1 MADVEDIYPLTLP
14 QQGMLFHSVSATDPD
29 VYCEQVVWQLTG
41 EVEHSLLA
49 EAWSQVVR
57 DNPVLRTS
65 FVWKESEN
73 PLQIVHP
80 AVPVELPFHDWS
92 ALPEQDRRS
101 RLAGLLAA
109 ATGFDLG
116 EAPLVRLA
124 LIRVSPRRHWLAWS
138 CHHAILDGWSVAE
151 LRRDLLT
158 VHAALRAGRQGSPG
172 SRPLFRDHIS
182 WLARRDPEPGRRYW
196 ASRMNGF
203 STPLRLPDG
212 FAPDPAGGHAA
223 VESALSPAE
232 TGSLQERSRAHRLTI
247 STMVQGAWA
256 LLLHRYTGA
265 EDVVFGVT
273 SSGRPVDLP
282 GAEEMIGPFV
292 TTTPLRTR
300 LGAEPVATWLTALQ
314 REQSLALEHEHTPLP
329 DIHAATEVPRGVPL
343 FETVLAFEN
352 HLTDATASEKVDAVT
367 VDPLTSRGV
376 TNYPITVIVTGTR
389 QLRFRLTYDRSRFDD
404 EWMQR
409 LATHLKSLLLDLAA
423 YPGQLTTD
431 VYMLTNSEL
440 EQLIKWNATDHPLGE
455 HRLDD
460 LFLRQVERSPHAVA
474 VIDNQRTLTYR
485 QLHQHS
491 AALAARLLD
500 HGATPDT
507 LVAVIAERGWRQ
519 VLAVVAVLMSGAAYL
534 PIDPRW
540 PATRIRQL
548 VEQGECDLALTDS
561 VAPPD
566 AGGAEVLIIPDE
578 PEGEAEF
585 ERPAHVGASDLAY
598 VIFTSG
604 STGVPKGV
612 AIEHRAA
619 ANTILDINQRFGVGP
634 HDRVLGLSA
643 LAFDLS
649 VYDIFG
655 TLAAGAALVLPEPSA
670 SHDPSRWAGWIA
682 AQSVTIWNS
691 VPAVFELLVDA
702 VEPAPETIATL
713 RVVLLSGDWIPVPLP
728 DRFRAL
734 VPSAEVVSLGGATEA
749 SIWSIHYPIGAVDPA
764 WDSIPYGS
772 PLANQRFRVLDA
784 DLIPVPVG
792 VAGQLFIAGRGLARG
807 YWRDDERT
815 AAAFVSHPA
824 TGERLYRTGD
834 LGRYDRDGQI
844 RFLGRR
850 DAQVKINGFRVEPGE
865 VEATLLS
872 HPRVAAAAVTAR
884 GRTDKR
890 LVAHVVAPDVP
901 IAELRAHLSE
911 RLPRYLVPA
920 VFVRHQTLPLTAN
933 GKIDRAALSASAE
946 QAERANADVP
956 PTGLEAELRVIWAA
970 VLDVDSV
977 GLDDNFFELGGD
989 SLASMR
995 LAAAIHRHGF
1005 DVPIAKIFDAP
1016 TIREL
1021 AAAISQRNA
1030 GDDLP
1035 PVRPARQDSPVS
1047 LTFAQEMVQI
1057 LNAITPGNTQYV
1069 PRMSVEFLGALD
1081 IDALAKALHDLADR
1095 HPELRARFERT
1106 PSGQLVQRI
1115 APRLE
1120 LAPAHH
1126 DLTGLSAEE
1135 AQAEAGRIL
1144 AEQVVATFD
1153 PVADHP
1159 LFRSALARLSEHH
1172 HILHVGLDHMVC
1184 DGWSM
1189 MLLHRDLLELY
1200 RARVTGSPADLPDLP
1215 VTYLDYAVWQ
1225 REHLTGERLRATAD
1239 FWRERMAG
1247 APPMQLPSTRPPVPL
1262 DEMRGRVLPVRFEPE
1277 LLAGIAALARREGTT
1292 IFAVLMAGVQAM
1304 VWSRVH
1310 EDVITI
1316 SAPVGG
1322 RTRPELENVVGC
1334 FVHGMMLPTDLG
1346 GDPSFAELVQ
1356 RVRDGMREAWP
1367 HQTLPLTEMAAISEF
1382 ATVNNMGTQG
1392 IALEWVDDRVG
1403 EVELPGRTGVVR
1415 ATPWWPRRSGDVD
1428 MPPADLFVYLHRNA
1442 TDGALAGEFMY
1453 NAARFDVPEITAVF
1467 EDLRAVLELGTQ
1479 APGTPLSRLTGLE

>member
-1 MADVEDIYPLTLP
+1 MADVQDIYPLTLP

-29 VYCEQVVWQLTG
+29 VYCEQVVWNLTG
-41 EVEHSLLA
+41 DIEHSSLE
-49 EAWSQVVR
+49 EAWRQVVR
-57 DNPVLRTS
+57 DNAVLRTS
-65 FVWKESEN
+65 FVWEESEN
-73 PLQIVHP
+73 PLQIVHA
-80 AVPVELPFHDWS
+80 AVPAELPFHDWS
-92 ALPEQDRRS
+92 SMPEDVRRS
-101 RLAGLLAA
+101 RLTELLAA
-109 ATGFDLG
+109 STGFDLS

-124 LIRVSPRRHWLAWS
+124 LIRVGPGRHWLAWS

-158 VHAALRAGRQGSPG
+158 VHAALRAGSPISSE
-172 SRPLFRDHIS
+172 SRPLFRDHIA
-182 WLARRDPEPGRRYW
+182 WLTRRDPEPGKRYW
-196 ASRMNGF
+196 AARMGGF
-203 STPLRLPDG
+203 TAPLRLPDG
-212 FAPDPAGGHAA
+212 FAPAPAGGHAA
-223 VESALSPAE
+223 VETTLSPSE
-232 TGSLQERSRAHRLTI
+232 TSAVQERSRAHRLTI

-273 SSGRPVDLP
+273 SSGRPIDLT
-282 GAEEMIGPFV
+282 GAENMIGPFV
-292 TTTPLRTR
+292 TTTPLRTQP
-300 LGAEPVATWLTALQ
+300 ASQPVTTWLTALQ
-314 REQSLALEHEHTPLP
+314 RQQALALEHEHTPLP

-343 FETVLAFEN
+343 FETVVAFEN
-352 HLTDATASEKVDAVT
+352 HLTDATASEEVETIT
-367 VDPLTSRGV
+367 VDTLTNRGV
-376 TNYPITVIVTGTR
+376 TNYPVTVVVTGGR

-409 LATHLKSLLLDLAA
+409 LANHLKSLLLDLAA

-460 LFLRQVERSPHAVA
+460 LFLGQVERTPHAVA
-474 VIDNQRTLTYR
+474 VIDDERTLTY
-485 QLHQHS
+485 QELHQHA
-491 AALAARLLD
+491 AALASRLLD
-500 HGATPDT
+500 RGAAPET

-519 VLAVVAVLMSGAAYL
+519 VVAVMAVLLSGAAYL

-540 PATRIRQL
+540 PASRIKQL
-548 VEQGECDLALTDS
+548 VEQGGCELALTDS
-561 VAPPD
+561 STPPD
-566 AGGAEVLIIPDE
+566 TGAEVLAIPDE
-578 PEGEAEF
+578 PDGDTGF
-585 ERPAHVGASDLAY
+585 ERPAHTGASDLAY

-619 ANTILDINQRFGVGP
+619 ANTILDINERFGVGP

-649 VYDIFG
+649 VYDVFG
-655 TLAAGAALVLPEPSA
+655 TLAAGAALVLPESSA
-670 SHDPSRWAGWIA
+670 NHDPARWAGWIA

-691 VPAVFELLVDA
+691 VPAVFDLLVDT
-702 VEPAPETIATL
+702 VESAPETISTL
-713 RVVLLSGDWIPVPLP
+713 RLVLLSGDWIPVPLP

-734 VPSAEVVSLGGATEA
+734 VPDAEIISLGGATEG
-749 SIWSIHYPIGAVDPA
+749 SIWSIHYPIGTVDPA
-764 WDSIPYGS
+764 WESIPYGS

-784 DLIPVPVG
+784 DLTPVPVG
-792 VAGQLFIAGRGLARG
+792 VAGELFIAGRGLARG

-815 AAAFVSHPA
+815 AAAFLSHPG

-834 LGRYDRDGQI
+834 LGRYDREGQI

-865 VEATLLS
+865 VEAVLLGHS
-872 HPRVAAAAVTAR
+872 GVSAAAVVAR
-884 GRTDKR
+884 GGTTKR

-901 IAELRAHLSE
+901 VAELRAYLSE

-920 VFVRHQTLPLTAN
+920 VFMPCRALPLSAN
-933 GKIDRAALSASAE
+933 GKVDRAALSASAD
-946 QAERANADVP
+946 QPERPIADVP
-956 PTGLEAELRVIWAA
+956 PTGLEAELCAIWAA
-970 VLDVDSV
+970 VLDVGSV

-995 LAAAIHRHGF
+995 LAAAIHRHGL
-1005 DVPIAKIFDAP
+1005 DVPIATIFDAP
-1016 TIREL
+1016 TVREL
-1021 AAAISQRNA
+1021 AAAIGQRNA
-1030 GDDLP
+1030 DDDLP
-1035 PVRPARQDSPVS
+1035 PVRPAPHDDAVS

-1069 PRMSVEFLGALD
+1069 PRMSVEFRGALD
-1081 IDALAKALHDLADR
+1081 IQALTGALHDLADR
-1095 HPELRARFERT
+1095 HPELRARFEKT
-1106 PSGQLVQRI
+1106 SSGQLVQRI
-1115 APRLE
+1115 APRVDLS
-1120 LAPAHH
+1120 PAHH
-1126 DLTGLSAEE
+1126 DLTGLPVEK

-1159 LFRSALARLSEHH
+1159 LLRAALIRLAEHH

-1200 RARVTGSPADLPDLP
+1200 RARVTGLPADLPKLP

-1239 FWRERMAG
+1239 FWRRRMAG
-1247 APPMQLPSTRPPVPL
+1247 APPMQLPSARPPVPL
-1262 DEMRGRVLPVRFEPE
+1262 NEMRGRVLPVRFEPE
-1277 LLAGIAALARREGTT
+1277 LLAGVTALARREGTT
-1292 IFAVLMAGVQAM
+1292 VFAVLMAGVQAM
-1304 VWSRVH
+1304 VWSRVP

-1322 RTRPELENVVGC
+1322 RTRPELENIVGC
-1334 FVHGMMLPTDLG
+1334 FVHGMMFPTDLG
-1346 GDPSFAELVQ
+1346 GDPTFAELVR

-1392 IALEWVDDRVG
+1392 IALEWIDDQVG
-1403 EVELPGRTGVVR
+1403 EVELPGRMGVVR
-1415 ATPWWPRRSGDVD
+1415 AEPWWPQRSGDVD
-1428 MPPADLFVYLHRNA
+1428 MPPADLFVYLHRDSS
-1442 TDGALAGEFMY
+1442 DGALSGEFMY

-1479 APGTPLSRLTGLE
+1479 APETPLRRLTGLE